1 MQDLTDNIYVL
12 LILGMTGAGLLV
24 VLFILLQVRGRN
36 NLLRREKQLQ
46 EMEIQHQKELL
57 EAVLLSQEA
66 ERSRIGMDLHDEVGT
81 VLSSLRMALE
91 DLSEPSALPV
101 RSQAK
106 SLIDQIM
113 TSVRD
118 ISHDLSPF
126 RGSAYGLMDALED
139 LSDRINRSKELVFSL
154 DYAGGDTLDKLH
166 RLSGTEALSLYRV
179 LTELTQN
186 TIKHAHAQN
195 ITLSFSVDSGRLLI
209 RYRDDGRGLPAA
221 GSTGLPVAPV
231 DGSGGGKPGMGM
243 RNIESRLNLI
253 GAEYAP
259 EGKAGQ
265 GFRIQIKLPIQ
276 PTSTR

>member
-46 EMEIQHQKELL
+46 QMEIQHQKELL
-57 EAVLLSQEA
+57 HAVLLSQET

-81 VLSSLRMALE
+81 VLSSLRMTLE
-91 DLSEPSALPV
+91 NLSEPSALPV

-106 SLIDQIM
+106 TLIDRVM

-139 LSDRINRSKELVFSL
+139 LSDRINRAKELVFSL
-154 DYAGGDTLDKLH
+154 EYAGEGTLDRLQ

-179 LTELTQN
+179 ITELTQN
-186 TIKHAHAQN
+186 TIKHAHAKN
-195 ITLSFSVDSGRLLI
+195 ITLSFAVETEGLMIS
-209 RYRDDGRGLPAA
+209 YQDDGRGFAA
-221 GSTGLPVAPV
+221 GA
-231 DGSGGGKPGMGM
+231 GKAGMGM

-253 GAEYAP
+253 GAKFAP
-259 EGKAGQ
+259 DLVPGQ
-265 GFRIQIKLPIQ
+265 GFRIQIQLPFQ
-276 PTSTR
+276 PTPTR